1 MRELTRTRTSPRNPD
16 DFPFVQLLLLSLVR
30 VAEPI
35 ALTSIF
41 PYAIRLASYYGIPE
55 SQGPFFAG
63 ILISAFSLAEA
74 CTGMFWG
81 GLSDRLGRK
90 PVLLLGCFG
99 TISSLLVVGF
109 APSFWVALCGRI
121 VGGVLNG
128 NIGVIQTMVG
138 ELVQNPAHEP
148 KAYAVM
154 PFVWSIGTI
163 VGPSIGG
170 YFAEP
175 ARNFPS
181 IISSS
186 GIFAKFP
193 YLLPNLICTGL
204 LVIAMIAGYVLLE
217 ETHPDMQPWSTEADL
232 DSSAA
237 ETPLLPAQGATANA
251 PANLTTECYGT
262 FDAVD
267 MQRDELW
274 HVRSNG
280 EWIGDTP
287 SNDKVVTRTVLTF
300 VAALG
305 IFTYHSVSF
314 KIDLSRNNQGE
325 ACCDARGRSVK
336 CLLILLQMTYD
347 HLLPIYFQDK
357 RADDVS
363 VLSISSNSL
372 GGGLGIPLQ
381 DVGIIMSVNGLIQLF
396 IQGAIF
402 PVLASWFGVWRLLV
416 IVTIGHPIAYF
427 IVPFLPLL
435 PQTLLYPGI
444 YTCLAIRSLTSIV
457 AYPLLLIMIK
467 EAAPSPAHLGKING
481 LAASTGAACRTM
493 ASPIAGL
500 LYGLSIEMHFTPIAW
515 WASALVA
522 LFGAMQIPFM
532 SRAASNCNPRV
543 QTAARCCL
551 SKKDRIQRHSVV
563 HITVEEETA

>member
-1 MRELTRTRTSPRNPD
+1 MRGLTRTRTSPRNPD
-16 DFPFVQLLLLSLVR
+16 DFPFVQLFLLALVR

-41 PYAIRLASYYGIPE
+41 PYAIKLAAHYGIPE

-74 CTGMFWG
+74 CTGMYWG
-81 GLSDRLGRK
+81 GLSDRFGRK
-90 PVLLLGCFG
+90 PILLLGCFG

-109 APSFWVALCGRI
+109 APSFWVALAGRI
-121 VGGVLNG
+121 LGGVLNG

-163 VGPSIGG
+163 IGPSIGG
-170 YFAEP
+170 YFSEP
-175 ARNFPS
+175 VANFPS
-181 IISSS
+181 MFSPS
-186 GIFAKFP
+186 GLFAKLP

-232 DSSAA
+232 DSSTA
-237 ETPLLPAQGATANA
+237 ETPLFPAQGATANA
-251 PANLTTECYGT
+251 AANLATESYGT

-274 HVRSNG
+274 RVKSNG
-280 EWIGDTP
+280 EWIEDSP
-287 SNDKVVTRTVLTF
+287 ANDKVITKTVLTF
-300 VAALG
+300 VVALG
-305 IFTYHSVSF
+305 IFTYHS
-314 KIDLSRNNQGE
+314 
-325 ACCDARGRSVK
+325 
-336 CLLILLQMTYD
+336 MTYD

-357 RADDVS
+357 RADDIS
-363 VLSISSNSL
+363 LLSLSFTSL
-372 GGGLGIPLQ
+372 AGGLGIPLQ

-396 IQGAIF
+396 IQGAVF
-402 PVLASWFGVWRLLV
+402 PVLASWFGVWKLLV

-427 IVPFLPLL
+427 VVPFLPLL
-435 PQTLLYPGI
+435 PQNLLYPGI
-444 YTCLAIRSLTSIV
+444 YACLTIRSLTSIV

-467 EAAPSPAHLGKING
+467 EAAPSPTHLGKING

-500 LYGLSIEMHFTPIAW
+500 LYGLSIEMHFTPLAW

-522 LFGAMQIPFM
+522 FVGAMQIPFM
-532 SRAASNCNPRV
+532 SRAASNCNTRV
-543 QTAARCCL
+543 QAAARCCL
-551 SKKDRIQRHSVV
+551 TKDRTRRPSIVR
-563 HITVEEETA
+563 IRVEDEEA